1 MEVLDKVLF
10 RDLSEERRWE
20 VIHDGLQFSD
30 FWWEHVQEGVAS
42 ELEKEGIF
50 DVEFQWSG
58 FHSQGDGASFTGNV
72 DLSEFFKYHLDN
84 FDFTFS
90 RDGHSQEGADLLEEL
105 GAQPK
110 FLVKEAID
118 DSLITGSIDRI
129 DNRHSHYNTV
139 SFNIER
145 EYLPEG
151 WEKEVD
157 SFANYLEGYCSDW
170 LEDKCRDLYS
180 RLEKAYEAEEKAWY
194 EDHMDNEED
203 RYTP

>member
-10 RDLSEERRWE
+10 KDLSEERRWE
-20 VIHDGLQFSD
+20 VIQDDLQFSD
-30 FWWEHVQEGVAS
+30 FWWEQIQEEVKG
-42 ELEKEGIF
+42 ELEKEGIYSL
-50 DVEFQWSG
+50 DFQWSG
-58 FHSQGDGASFTGNV
+58 FYSQGDGASFTGKV
-72 DLSEFFKYHLDN
+72 DLNEFFKYHLDK
-84 FDFTFS
+84 FEFKFS

-110 FLVKEAID
+110 FLVKEAIED
-118 DSLITGSIDRI
+118 GLITGSIDRI
-129 DNRHSHYNTV
+129 DNRYSHYNTV
-139 SFNIER
+139 SFNIEI

-170 LEDKCRDLYS
+170 LEDKCIDFYS
-180 RLEKAYEAEEKAWY
+180 RLEKAYEAEQQAWY
-194 EDHMDNEED
+194 DDHMENEED

>member
-30 FWWEHVQEGVAS
+30 FWWEQIQEEVKG
-42 ELEKEGIF
+42 ELEKEGISTL
-50 DVEFQWSG
+50 DFQWSG
-58 FHSQGDGASFTGNV
+58 FHSQGDGASFTGSV
-72 DLSEFFKYHLDN
+72 DLNEFFKYHLN
-84 FDFTFS
+84 KFEFTFS

-105 GAQPK
+105 GADPK
-110 FLVKEAID
+110 FMVKEAIED
-118 DSLITGSIDRI
+118 GIITGSIDRI
-129 DNRHSHYNTV
+129 DNRYSHWNTV

-180 RLEKAYEAEEKAWY
+180 RLEKAYDAEQKAWY
-194 EDHMDNEED
+194 EDHMGDEENE
-203 RYTP
+203 YTP

>member
-10 RDLSEERRWE
+10 KDLSEERRWE

-30 FWWEHVQEGVAS
+30 FWWKQVQEDVES
-42 ELEKEGIF
+42 ELEKEGISTL
-50 DVEFQWSG
+50 DFQWSG
-58 FHSQGDGASFTGNV
+58 FYSQGDGASFTGNV
-72 DLSEFFKYHLDN
+72 DLNEFFKFHLDK
-84 FDFTFS
+84 FDFKFS

-110 FLVKEAID
+110 FLVKEAIED
-118 DSLITGSIDRI
+118 GLITGSIDRI
-129 DNRHSHYNTV
+129 DNRYSHYNTV

-170 LEDKCRDLYS
+170 LEDKCRDFYS
-180 RLEKAYEAEEKAWY
+180 RLEKAYEAEEQAWY
-194 EDHMDNEED
+194 NDHMEDEENE
-203 RYTP
+203 YTP